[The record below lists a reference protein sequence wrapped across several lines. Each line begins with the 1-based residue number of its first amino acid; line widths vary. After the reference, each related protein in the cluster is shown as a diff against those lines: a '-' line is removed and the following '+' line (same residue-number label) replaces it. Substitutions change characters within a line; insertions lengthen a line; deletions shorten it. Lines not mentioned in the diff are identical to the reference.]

1 MHIILHDAYVSHSA
15 SLAHDIWKT
24 EKPYQDREALTT
36 KLAIPQSLVDQAE
49 AQMKALEQDPN
60 MQMHEAEMLKAQPH
74 MWTMIELGKM
84 AQLTL

>member
-1 MHIILHDAYVSHSA
+1 MKNR
-15 SLAHDIWKT
+15 KT
-24 EKPYQDREALTT
+24 LSGPGSFDYEAGH
-36 KLAIPQSLVDQAE
+36 SLVDQAE